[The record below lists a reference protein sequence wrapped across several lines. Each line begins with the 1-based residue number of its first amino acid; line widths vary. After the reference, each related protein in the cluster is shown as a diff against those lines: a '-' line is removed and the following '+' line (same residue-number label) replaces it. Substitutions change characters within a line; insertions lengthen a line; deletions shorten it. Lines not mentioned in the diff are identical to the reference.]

1 MAYLTHTR
9 THTYICIYPCQ
20 AFQWRDRNRREG
32 PPALFSTSRFAQSAK
47 GFFWGGIQHYYTL
60 EANYPLNL
68 KSMTATFRTKG
79 LKYIPITCLIWLPK
93 SQVGT
98 ISVGLDTGRRSMYVK
113 RLLICS
119 CNKRTDSLS
128 LSDLDKGW
136 ICISGLH
143 PDKQKPTLSSNP
155 RNMFRPG
162 ESQHDQLPG
171 GRHAGT
177 KGCAASQPA
186 ARPNGTAIRGGR
198 RSFLER
204 CDYTA

>member
-1 MAYLTHTR
+1 
-9 THTYICIYPCQ
+9 
-20 AFQWRDRNRREG
+20 
-32 PPALFSTSRFAQSAK
+32 
-47 GFFWGGIQHYYTL
+47 
-60 EANYPLNL
+60 
-68 KSMTATFRTKG
+68 MTATFQTKG
-79 LKYIPITCLIWLPK
+79 LKYIPITFLIWLPK
-93 SQVGT
+93 SRVGT
-98 ISVGLDTGRRSMYVK
+98 ISVGLDTERRSMYVK

-162 ESQHDQLPG
+162 ESQRDQLPR
-171 GRHAGT
+171 GRHAAT
-177 KGCAASQPA
+177 KGCAASKPA

-204 CDYTA
+204 CDYTAKALIKQGEQKCWRRLMRLPER